1 MANVILSSVTNGSL
15 GGIEVERISMH
26 VPVELE
32 ILRVNT
38 TNIRRF
44 TMTDP
49 FGVDV
54 MHVDGQY
61 IHCGP
66 TYCWSLV
73 RDDNTGLW
81 TVLPLKN
88 IVNNR
93 MKMSVRGRQVRS

>member
-1 MANVILSSVTNGSL
+1 MANVTLLYVSDSSL
-15 GGIEVERISMH
+15 GRIEVERISMD
-26 VPVELE
+26 VPVQLE

-49 FGVDV
+49 FGVDI

-73 RDDNTGLW
+73 RDDHTGLW
-81 TVLPLKN
+81 TVLPVK
-88 IVNNR
+88 I
-93 MKMSVRGRQVRS
+93 